1 MTTAPPKV
9 ALVTGAARRIGA
21 VLARALAEAG
31 YAVALHY
38 RHSAE
43 DAQALAEALTA
54 DGHAVALFQA
64 DLSTPAA
71 GQALVA
77 AVRARFGRL
86 DLLVNNASL
95 FEYDTFE
102 TLTAERWD
110 RHIATNLTAPV
121 FLIHAFA
128 TALGEAETGL
138 VVNLLDQKVLRPNP
152 DYFSYTAGKLGLA
165 ALTPVLAQ
173 ALAPKVRVCGL
184 SPGVTLP
191 SGKQT
196 HDDYVRAARATP
208 SGVSST
214 PADLARA
221 LLFIVDTPAFSGQ
234 TLTVDGGES
243 LLGRARDVAYD
254 PDV

>member
-1 MTTAPPKV
+1 MKT

-21 VLARALAEAG
+21 AFARGLAEAG

-38 RHSAE
+38 RSSE
-43 DAQALAEALTA
+43 DEARAHAQALRAE
-54 DGHAVALFQA
+54 GHAVELFQA
-64 DLSTPAA
+64 DLSVPANC
-71 GQALVA
+71 QALVA
-77 AVRARFGRL
+77 TVRERFGRL

-95 FEYDTFE
+95 FEYDTLE
-102 TLTAERWD
+102 TLSAERWD
-110 RHIATNLTAPV
+110 RHIAANLTAPV
-121 FLIHAFA
+121 FLIHAFSQ
-128 TALGEAETGL
+128 ALGEAETGL
-138 VVNLLDQKVLRPNP
+138 VVNLLDQKVLAPNP

-191 SGKQT
+191 SGKQSE
-196 HDDYVRAARATP
+196 DDYERAARATP

-214 PADLARA
+214 PADLVRA
-221 LLFIVDTPAFSGQ
+221 LLFIVDSPAFSGQ
-234 TLTVDGGES
+234 TLTIDGGES

>member
-1 MTTAPPKV
+1 MTPAAQQV

-21 VLARALAEAG
+21 VLARTLAQAG

-38 RHSAE
+38 RHSADE
-43 DAQALAEALTA
+43 ARALAAALTA
-54 DGHAVALFQA
+54 DGHAVELFQA
-64 DLSTPAA
+64 DLSTPAES
-71 GQALVA
+71 QALVA

-95 FEYDTFE
+95 FEYDTVE
-102 TLTAERWD
+102 TLSAERWD

-196 HDDYVRAARATP
+196 QDDYARATRATP

-214 PADLARA
+214 LADLARA
-221 LLFIVDTPAFSGQ
+221 LLFIVETPAFSGQ

-243 LLGRARDVAYD
+243 LLGRPRDVAYD

>member
-1 MTTAPPKV
+1 MKKV
-9 ALVTGAARRIGA
+9 ALVTGGARRIGA
-21 VLARALAEAG
+21 ALARGLAQAG

-43 DAQALAEALTA
+43 DAQAHAAALRAE
-54 DGHAVALFQA
+54 GHKVELFQA
-64 DLSTPAA
+64 DLAVSANC
-71 GQALVA
+71 QALIA
-77 AVRARFGRL
+77 DVRARFGRL

-95 FEYDTFE
+95 FEYDTLQ
-102 TLTAERWD
+102 TLDAERWD
-110 RHIATNLTAPV
+110 RHIAANLTAPV

-128 TALGEAETGL
+128 TALGEDETGL
-138 VVNLLDQKVLRPNP
+138 VVNLLDQKVLAPNP

-165 ALTPVLAQ
+165 ALTPVLAR

-191 SGKQT
+191 SGKQSQ
-196 HDDYVRAARATP
+196 DDYARAAAATP

-214 PADLARA
+214 PADLVRA
-221 LLFIVDTPAFSGQ
+221 LLFIVDSPAFSGQ
-234 TLTVDGGES
+234 TLTIDGGES

>member
-1 MTTAPPKV
+1 VKV
-9 ALVTGAARRIGA
+9 ALVTGGARRIGA

-43 DAQALAEALTA
+43 DAQAHAAALRA
-54 DGHAVALFQA
+54 DGHSVELFQA
-64 DLSTPAA
+64 DFSTPADC
-71 GQALVA
+71 QALIA
-77 AVRARFGRL
+77 AVRERFGRL
-86 DLLVNNASL
+86 DLLINNASL

-102 TLTAERWD
+102 ALSAARWD
-110 RHIATNLTAPV
+110 RHITTNLTAPV

-128 TALGEAETGL
+128 TALGEDETGV

-191 SGKQT
+191 SGKQSE
-196 HDDYVRAARATP
+196 DDYVRAARATP
-208 SGVSST
+208 SGISST
-214 PADLARA
+214 PADVARA
-221 LLFIVDTPAFSGQ
+221 LLFIVDNPAFSGQ
-234 TLTVDGGES
+234 TLTIDGGES
-243 LLGRARDVAYD
+243 LLGRTRDVAYD